1 MTNLHGL
8 MGLFGLVLIAWACS
22 ENRGGISWKLITVG
36 IALQGLLGLVFLKL
50 GVFQGAI
57 GWLNGLVLA
66 VEESTRAGTSM
77 VFGYLGG
84 GALPFE
90 ETRPGASF
98 ILAFSALPI
107 VLVISALSSLLF
119 YIRVLPAIIGFISRL
134 LEKSLKVGGAEGLG
148 LAANIFVGMVESP
161 LLIRPYIGKMTRSE
175 LFSVMTCGMATI
187 AGTVMVLYAS
197 ILSDAVPG
205 VLGHILVASV
215 ISVPAAYVIS
225 KVMIPETESVT
236 PAHLE
241 LNSQCSGPVE
251 AITDGTIQGVRLLVN
266 IVAMLV
272 VMVALVHLANLVLAL
287 IPGFQQPLTLQQ
299 ILGFVFAPIT
309 WLMGIPWSEALQ
321 AGGLLGT
328 KTIINEFVAFLD
340 LSSQSAELSPR
351 TNTIL
356 VYALCGFAN
365 PGSLGIMIGGLTAMA
380 PERKSEII
388 ELSVRSV
395 LAGTLATC
403 MTGAVAGI
411 FIT

>member
-1 MTNLHGL
+1 MQWIGNGCGL
-8 MGLFGLVLIAWACS
+8 QTDG
-22 ENRGGISWKLITVG
+22 
-36 IALQGLLGLVFLKL
+36 
-50 GVFQGAI
+50 
-57 GWLNGLVLA
+57 
-66 VEESTRAGTSM
+66 
-77 VFGYLGG
+77 
-84 GALPFE
+84 
-90 ETRPGASF
+90 
-98 ILAFSALPI
+98 FSAHFEPSRSIFDDFNDFGDFAI
-107 VLVISALSSLLF
+107 VS
-119 YIRVLPAIIGFISRL
+119 
-134 LEKSLKVGGAEGLG
+134 GG
-148 LAANIFVGMVESP
+148 
-161 LLIRPYIGKMTRSE
+161 
-175 LFSVMTCGMATI
+175 
-187 AGTVMVLYAS
+187 
-197 ILSDAVPG
+197 LSDAVPG

-241 LNSQCSGPVE
+241 MNSQCSGPVE
-251 AITDGTIQGVRLLVN
+251 AITDGTFQGVRLLVN

-299 ILGFVFAPIT
+299 ILGFFFAPIA

-351 TNTIL
+351 TSTIL
-356 VYALCGFAN
+356 IYALCGFAN

-411 FIT
+411 FVT

>member
-1 MTNLHGL
+1 
-8 MGLFGLVLIAWACS
+8 
-22 ENRGGISWKLITVG
+22 
-36 IALQGLLGLVFLKL
+36 
-50 GVFQGAI
+50 
-57 GWLNGLVLA
+57 
-66 VEESTRAGTSM
+66 M

-90 ETRPGASF
+90 ENRPGASF

-119 YIRVLPAIIGFISRL
+119 YLRVLPAIIGFISRL

-161 LLIRPYIGKMTRSE
+161 LLIRPYIQKMTRSE

-241 LNSQCSGPVE
+241 MNSQCSGPVE
-251 AITDGTIQGVRLLVN
+251 AITDGTFQGVRLLVN

-299 ILGFVFAPIT
+299 ILGFIFAPIA

-351 TNTIL
+351 TSTIL
-356 VYALCGFAN
+356 IYALCGFAN

-403 MTGAVAGI
+403 MTGAVAGV
-411 FIT
+411 FVT